1 MMQLKMQFTM
11 HSKRF
16 TAKPLPLV
24 AAVLFAAACAF
35 LVPARASAQSSARI
49 EFAARIAPTGG
60 QSEPVRQLT
69 FYLLRKSKEAI
80 RAEALQ
86 TAPAADLDKFVDGL
100 EVTPELKAWM
110 KKHRSVRLTGEDFTK
125 GLTPEEIVN
134 VPEFFEAY
142 MTHNEAYRGAGFPE
156 PKYKSKDRKSDPEK
170 YAAQRAEY
178 LAAVRTFIAAT
189 PEHVKGMDLEL
200 VNINPYPK
208 WEALQRKQDQLL
220 ETDALR
226 LASERYIVARAETDL
241 DGRGSFS
248 GIAPGKYWIAM
259 FSSEAVSGDVHLR
272 WDVPIVVRS
281 GETTSVELSNLNA
294 ERISASAVNSNF

>member
-1 MMQLKMQFTM
+1 MMQLKTQFTM
-11 HSKRF
+11 LPKRF
-16 TAKPLPLV
+16 AGKALPLGAV
-24 AAVLFAAACAF
+24 VLFAAACAF
-35 LVPARASAQSSARI
+35 LHPARAAAQSSARV
-49 EFAARIAPTGG
+49 EFAARVSPTGG
-60 QSEPVRQLT
+60 QSEPVRQAT

-86 TAPAADLDKFVDGL
+86 TAPAADLEKFVDGL
-100 EVTPELKAWM
+100 QVTPELKAWM

-125 GLTPEEIVN
+125 SLTPDEIVD

-156 PKYKSKDRKSDPEK
+156 PKYKAKERKTDPDK

-208 WEALQRKQDQLL
+208 WEAVQRKQDQLL

-241 DGRGSFS
+241 EGHGSFS
-248 GIAPGKYWIAM
+248 GVAPGKYWIAM

-281 GETTSVELSNLNA
+281 GENTSVELSNVNA
-294 ERISASAVNSNF
+294 ERISASAENSNH